1 MEPLVTIIMPV
12 YNAAKYMR
20 ESIDSVCNQT
30 YQNWEL
36 LLIDDGSKD
45 ESPEIIR
52 EYEKMDAR
60 IHPIWSEKNGGVATA
75 RNKGIEATKGEYIAF
90 LDSDDLWKPEKLE
103 KQIAYMKEHQAAFTY
118 SAYDVIDEDG
128 NYVKTITPYWDKVG
142 YEKLLNT
149 NIIACCTT
157 AIKAEYV
164 KDNPMPQLKHED
176 YATWLNILKNH
187 QIEAECIPGNWS
199 VYRKVKGSVSSN
211 KLRTIAWNW
220 NIYRNNQKLGF
231 FRSVKQILTF
241 ICMTGYKYI
250 KR

>member
-1 MEPLVTIIMPV
+1 MLTQILIQTGDTPRFETDVVVRNQHRI
-12 YNAAKYMR
+12 AAIGKR
-20 ESIDSVCNQT
+20 LS
-30 YQNWEL
+30 
-36 LLIDDGSKD
+36 
-45 ESPEIIR
+45 
-52 EYEKMDAR
+52 
-60 IHPIWSEKNGGVATA
+60 
-75 RNKGIEATKGEYIAF
+75 
-90 LDSDDLWKPEKLE
+90 
-103 KQIAYMKEHQAAFTY
+103 
-118 SAYDVIDEDG
+118 
-128 NYVKTITPYWDKVG
+128 
-142 YEKLLNT
+142 NT